1 MKSGF
6 VSIVGRPNVGK
17 STLLNK
23 LLNQKIAITSDKVG
37 TTRNTIYGIYNDED
51 SQIVFVDTPGIN
63 KATSKLGEVLNNK
76 AYSSFDNDL
85 VLFLVDI
92 ASGFGPNDNRI
103 LNRLKEDN
111 KDVILVL
118 TKVDKIKKDKLYDEI
133 IKLKDLYNFLDIV
146 PISSIKGI
154 NTTELIEVIKKYLKD
169 DVKYFDDDVITNV
182 SEKFL
187 VGEIIREKILILTK
201 EEVPHAVTCIVENM
215 EFKKDKCYINA
226 CIVVDRD
233 NLKGIIIGKN
243 GQMLKKVGLALALP
257 ILSVLMVSRQASSDI
272 WLSFSAFI
280 WLESWD
286 CTCVAI
292 SSRNCRA
299 SCTWSAESWLPAMMA
314 FCWPSGVESSSS
326 M

>member
-23 LLNQKIAITSDKVG
+23 LLNKKIAITSDKVG
-37 TTRNTIYGIYNDED
+37 TTRNMIYGVYNED
-51 SQIVFVDTPGIN
+51 DTQIVFVDTPGIN

-92 ASGFGPNDNRI
+92 ASGFGPNDNKI

-133 IKLKDLYNFLDIV
+133 TKLKDLYNFLDIV

-154 NTTELIEVIKKYLKD
+154 NTTVLIVVIK
-169 DVKYFDDDVITNV
+169 
-182 SEKFL
+182 
-187 VGEIIREKILILTK
+187 
-201 EEVPHAVTCIVENM
+201 
-215 EFKKDKCYINA
+215 
-226 CIVVDRD
+226 
-233 NLKGIIIGKN
+233 
-243 GQMLKKVGLALALP
+243 
-257 ILSVLMVSRQASSDI
+257 
-272 WLSFSAFI
+272 
-280 WLESWD
+280 
-286 CTCVAI
+286 
-292 SSRNCRA
+292 
-299 SCTWSAESWLPAMMA
+299 
-314 FCWPSGVESSSS
+314 
-326 M
+326 

>member
-23 LLNQKIAITSDKVG
+23 LLNKKIAITSDKVG
-37 TTRNTIYGIYNDED
+37 TTRNMIYGVYNED
-51 SQIVFVDTPGIN
+51 DTQIVFVDTPGIN
-63 KATSKLGEVLNNK
+63 KATSKLGEVLNK
-76 AYSSFDNDL
+76 TAYSSFDNDL

-92 ASGFGPNDNRI
+92 ASGFGPNDNKI

-133 IKLKDLYNFLDIV
+133 TKLKDLYNFLDIV

-187 VGEIIREKILILTK
+187 VGEIIREKVLILTR
-201 EEVPHAVTCIVENM
+201 EEVPHAVTCVVENM

-243 GQMLKKVGLALALP
+243 GQMLKKIGSMAREE
-257 ILSVLMVSRQASSDI
+257 IEVLLGKKVYLELFVKVIENWRQKPN
-272 WLSFSAFI
+272 LFQE
-280 WLESWD
+280 LG
-286 CTCVAI
+286 I
-292 SSRNCRA
+292 S
-299 SCTWSAESWLPAMMA
+299 E
-314 FCWPSGVESSSS
+314 EDD
-326 M
+326 

>member
-146 PISSIKGI
+146 PISSVKGI

-201 EEVPHAVTCIVENM
+201 EEVPHAVTCVVENM

-243 GQMLKKVGLALALP
+243 GQMLKKVGTMAREE
-257 ILSVLMVSRQASSDI
+257 IEVLLGKKVYLELFVKVIDNWRQKPN
-272 WLSFSAFI
+272 LFEE
-280 WLESWD
+280 LG
-286 CTCVAI
+286 I
-292 SSRNCRA
+292 S
-299 SCTWSAESWLPAMMA
+299 E
-314 FCWPSGVESSSS
+314 EDD
-326 M
+326 

>member
-23 LLNQKIAITSDKVG
+23 LLNKKIAITSDKVG
-37 TTRNTIYGIYNDED
+37 TTRNMIYGVYNED
-51 SQIVFVDTPGIN
+51 DTQIVFVDTPGIN
-63 KATSKLGEVLNNK
+63 KATSKLGEVLNK
-76 AYSSFDNDL
+76 TAYSSFDNDL

-92 ASGFGPNDNRI
+92 ASGYGPNDNKI

-133 IKLKDLYNFLDIV
+133 TKLKDLYNFLDIV

-182 SEKFL
+182 CEKFL
-187 VGEIIREKILILTK
+187 VGEIIREKVLNLTR
-201 EEVPHAVTCIVENM
+201 EEVPHAVTCVVENM

-243 GQMLKKVGLALALP
+243 GQMLKKIGSMAREE
-257 ILSVLMVSRQASSDI
+257 IEVLLGKKVYLELFVKVIDNWRQKPN
-272 WLSFSAFI
+272 LFQE
-280 WLESWD
+280 LG
-286 CTCVAI
+286 I
-292 SSRNCRA
+292 S
-299 SCTWSAESWLPAMMA
+299 E
-314 FCWPSGVESSSS
+314 EDD
-326 M
+326 

>member
-23 LLNQKIAITSDKVG
+23 LLNKKIAITSDKVG
-37 TTRNTIYGIYNDED
+37 TTRNMIYGVYNED
-51 SQIVFVDTPGIN
+51 DTQIVFVDTPGIN
-63 KATSKLGEVLNNK
+63 KATSKLGEVLNK
-76 AYSSFDNDL
+76 TAYSSFDNDL

-103 LNRLKEDN
+103 LNRLKENN

-243 GQMLKKVGLALALP
+243 GQMLKKVGTMAREE
-257 ILSVLMVSRQASSDI
+257 IEVLLGKKVYLELFVKVIENWRQKPN
-272 WLSFSAFI
+272 LFEE
-280 WLESWD
+280 LG
-286 CTCVAI
+286 I
-292 SSRNCRA
+292 S
-299 SCTWSAESWLPAMMA
+299 E
-314 FCWPSGVESSSS
+314 EDD
-326 M
+326 

>member
-37 TTRNTIYGIYNDED
+37 TTRNMIYGVYNED
-51 SQIVFVDTPGIN
+51 DTQIVFVDTPGIN
-63 KATSKLGEVLNNK
+63 KATSKLGEVLNK
-76 AYSSFDNDL
+76 TAYSSFDNDL

-92 ASGFGPNDNRI
+92 ASGFGPNDNKI

-187 VGEIIREKILILTK
+187 VGEIIREKVLILTR
-201 EEVPHAVTCIVENM
+201 EEVPHAVTCVVENM

-243 GQMLKKVGLALALP
+243 GQMLKKIGSMAREE
-257 ILSVLMVSRQASSDI
+257 IEVLLGKKVYLELFVKVIENWRQKPN
-272 WLSFSAFI
+272 LFQE
-280 WLESWD
+280 LG
-286 CTCVAI
+286 I
-292 SSRNCRA
+292 S
-299 SCTWSAESWLPAMMA
+299 E
-314 FCWPSGVESSSS
+314 EDD
-326 M
+326 

>member
-63 KATSKLGEVLNNK
+63 KATSKLGEVLNK
-76 AYSSFDNDL
+76 TAYSSFDNDL

-187 VGEIIREKILILTK
+187 VGEIIREKVLILTR
-201 EEVPHAVTCIVENM
+201 EEVPHAVTCVVENM

-243 GQMLKKVGLALALP
+243 GQMLKKVGTMAREE
-257 ILSVLMVSRQASSDI
+257 IEVLLGKKVYLELFVKVIENWRQKPN
-272 WLSFSAFI
+272 LFEE
-280 WLESWD
+280 LG
-286 CTCVAI
+286 I
-292 SSRNCRA
+292 S
-299 SCTWSAESWLPAMMA
+299 E
-314 FCWPSGVESSSS
+314 EDD
-326 M
+326 

>member
-23 LLNQKIAITSDKVG
+23 LLNKKIAITSDKVG
-37 TTRNTIYGIYNDED
+37 TTRNMIYGVYNED
-51 SQIVFVDTPGIN
+51 DTQIVFVDTPGIN
-63 KATSKLGEVLNNK
+63 KATSKLGEVLNK
-76 AYSSFDNDL
+76 TAYSSFENDL

-92 ASGFGPNDNRI
+92 ASGFGPNDNKI

-133 IKLKDLYNFLDIV
+133 TKLKDLYNFLDIV

-187 VGEIIREKILILTK
+187 VGEIIREKVLNLTR
-201 EEVPHAVTCIVENM
+201 EEVPHAVTCVVENM

-243 GQMLKKVGLALALP
+243 GQMLKKIGSMAREE
-257 ILSVLMVSRQASSDI
+257 IEVLLGKKVYLELFVKVIDNWRQKPN
-272 WLSFSAFI
+272 LFQE
-280 WLESWD
+280 LG
-286 CTCVAI
+286 I
-292 SSRNCRA
+292 S
-299 SCTWSAESWLPAMMA
+299 E
-314 FCWPSGVESSSS
+314 EDD
-326 M
+326 

>member
-133 IKLKDLYNFLDIV
+133 TKLKDLYNFLDIV
-146 PISSIKGI
+146 PISSVKGI

-243 GQMLKKVGLALALP
+243 GQMLKKVGTMAREE
-257 ILSVLMVSRQASSDI
+257 IEVLLGKKVYLELFVKVIENWRQKPN
-272 WLSFSAFI
+272 LFEE
-280 WLESWD
+280 LG
-286 CTCVAI
+286 I
-292 SSRNCRA
+292 S
-299 SCTWSAESWLPAMMA
+299 E
-314 FCWPSGVESSSS
+314 EDD
-326 M
+326 

>member
-23 LLNQKIAITSDKVG
+23 LLNKKIAITSDKVG
-37 TTRNTIYGIYNDED
+37 TTRNMIYGVYNED
-51 SQIVFVDTPGIN
+51 DTQIVFVDTPGIN
-63 KATSKLGEVLNNK
+63 KATSKLGEVLNK
-76 AYSSFDNDL
+76 TAYSSFDNDL

-92 ASGFGPNDNRI
+92 ASGFGPNDNKI

-201 EEVPHAVTCIVENM
+201 EEVPHAVTCVVENM

-243 GQMLKKVGLALALP
+243 GQMLKKVGTMAREE
-257 ILSVLMVSRQASSDI
+257 IEVLLGKKVYLELFVKVIENWRQKPN
-272 WLSFSAFI
+272 LFEE
-280 WLESWD
+280 LG
-286 CTCVAI
+286 I
-292 SSRNCRA
+292 S
-299 SCTWSAESWLPAMMA
+299 E
-314 FCWPSGVESSSS
+314 EDD
-326 M
+326 

>member
-23 LLNQKIAITSDKVG
+23 LLNKKIAITSDKVG
-37 TTRNTIYGIYNDED
+37 TTRNMIYGVYNED
-51 SQIVFVDTPGIN
+51 DTQIVFVDTPGIN
-63 KATSKLGEVLNNK
+63 KATSKLGEVLNK
-76 AYSSFDNDL
+76 TAYSSFDNDL

-92 ASGFGPNDNRI
+92 ASGFGPNDNKI

-133 IKLKDLYNFLDIV
+133 TKLKDLYNFLDIV
-146 PISSIKGI
+146 PVSSIKGI

-201 EEVPHAVTCIVENM
+201 EEVPHAVTCVVENM

-243 GQMLKKVGLALALP
+243 GQMLKKVGTMAREE
-257 ILSVLMVSRQASSDI
+257 IEVLLGKKVYLELFVKVIENWRQKPN
-272 WLSFSAFI
+272 LFEE
-280 WLESWD
+280 LG
-286 CTCVAI
+286 I
-292 SSRNCRA
+292 S
-299 SCTWSAESWLPAMMA
+299 E
-314 FCWPSGVESSSS
+314 EDD
-326 M
+326 

>member
-243 GQMLKKVGLALALP
+243 GQMLKKVGTMAREE
-257 ILSVLMVSRQASSDI
+257 IEVLLGKKVYLELFVKVIDNWRQK
-272 WLSFSAFI
+272 LNLFEE
-280 WLESWD
+280 LG
-286 CTCVAI
+286 I
-292 SSRNCRA
+292 S
-299 SCTWSAESWLPAMMA
+299 E
-314 FCWPSGVESSSS
+314 EDD
-326 M
+326 

>member
-23 LLNQKIAITSDKVG
+23 LLNKKIAITSDKVG
-37 TTRNTIYGIYNDED
+37 TTRNMIYGVYNED
-51 SQIVFVDTPGIN
+51 DTQIVFVDTPGIN
-63 KATSKLGEVLNNK
+63 KATSKLGEVLNK
-76 AYSSFDNDL
+76 TAYSSFDNDL

-92 ASGFGPNDNRI
+92 ASGFGPNDNKI

-133 IKLKDLYNFLDIV
+133 TKLKDLYNFLDIV

-187 VGEIIREKILILTK
+187 AGEIIREKVLILTR
-201 EEVPHAVTCIVENM
+201 EEVPHAVTCVVENM

-243 GQMLKKVGLALALP
+243 GQMLKKIGSMAREE
-257 ILSVLMVSRQASSDI
+257 IEVLLGKKVYLELFVKVIENWRQKPN
-272 WLSFSAFI
+272 LFQE
-280 WLESWD
+280 LG
-286 CTCVAI
+286 I
-292 SSRNCRA
+292 S
-299 SCTWSAESWLPAMMA
+299 E
-314 FCWPSGVESSSS
+314 EDD
-326 M
+326 

>member
-6 VSIVGRPNVGK
+6 VSIVGRPNIGK

-187 VGEIIREKILILTK
+187 VGEIIREKVLNLTR

-243 GQMLKKVGLALALP
+243 GQMLKKVGTMAREE
-257 ILSVLMVSRQASSDI
+257 IEVLLGKKVYLELFVKVIENWRQKPN
-272 WLSFSAFI
+272 LFEE
-280 WLESWD
+280 LG
-286 CTCVAI
+286 I
-292 SSRNCRA
+292 S
-299 SCTWSAESWLPAMMA
+299 E
-314 FCWPSGVESSSS
+314 EDD
-326 M
+326 

>member
-37 TTRNTIYGIYNDED
+37 TTRNMIYGVYNED
-51 SQIVFVDTPGIN
+51 DTQIVFVDTPGIN

-92 ASGFGPNDNRI
+92 ASGFGPNDNKI

-187 VGEIIREKILILTK
+187 VGEIIREKVLILTR
-201 EEVPHAVTCIVENM
+201 EEVPHAVTCVVENM

-243 GQMLKKVGLALALP
+243 GQMLKKIGSMAREE
-257 ILSVLMVSRQASSDI
+257 IEVLLGKKVYLELFVKVIENWRQKPN
-272 WLSFSAFI
+272 LFQE
-280 WLESWD
+280 LG
-286 CTCVAI
+286 I
-292 SSRNCRA
+292 S
-299 SCTWSAESWLPAMMA
+299 E
-314 FCWPSGVESSSS
+314 EDD
-326 M
+326 

>member
-23 LLNQKIAITSDKVG
+23 LLNKKIAITSDKVG
-37 TTRNTIYGIYNDED
+37 TTRNMIYGVYNED
-51 SQIVFVDTPGIN
+51 DTQIVFVDTPGIN
-63 KATSKLGEVLNNK
+63 KATSKLGEVLNK
-76 AYSSFDNDL
+76 TAYSSFDNDL

-133 IKLKDLYNFLDIV
+133 TKLKDLYNFLDIV
-146 PISSIKGI
+146 PISSVKGI

-182 SEKFL
+182 SERFL
-187 VGEIIREKILILTK
+187 VGEIIREKVLILTK
-201 EEVPHAVTCIVENM
+201 EEVPHAVTCVVENM

-243 GQMLKKVGLALALP
+243 GQMLKKIGSMAREE
-257 ILSVLMVSRQASSDI
+257 IEVLLGKKVYLELFVKVIDNWRQKPN
-272 WLSFSAFI
+272 LFQE
-280 WLESWD
+280 LG
-286 CTCVAI
+286 I
-292 SSRNCRA
+292 S
-299 SCTWSAESWLPAMMA
+299 E
-314 FCWPSGVESSSS
+314 EDD
-326 M
+326 

>member
-187 VGEIIREKILILTK
+187 VGEIIREKVLILTR
-201 EEVPHAVTCIVENM
+201 EEVPHAVTCVVENM

-243 GQMLKKVGLALALP
+243 GQMLKKVGTMAREEIEALLGKKVYLELFVKV
-257 ILSVLMVSRQASSDI
+257 IDNWRQKPN
-272 WLSFSAFI
+272 LFQE
-280 WLESWD
+280 LG
-286 CTCVAI
+286 I
-292 SSRNCRA
+292 S
-299 SCTWSAESWLPAMMA
+299 E
-314 FCWPSGVESSSS
+314 EDD
-326 M
+326 

>member
-23 LLNQKIAITSDKVG
+23 LLNKKIAITSDKVG
-37 TTRNTIYGIYNDED
+37 TTRNMIYGVYNED
-51 SQIVFVDTPGIN
+51 DTQIVFVDTPGIN
-63 KATSKLGEVLNNK
+63 KATSKLGEVLNK
-76 AYSSFDNDL
+76 TAYSSFDNDL

-92 ASGFGPNDNRI
+92 ASGFGPNDNKI

-133 IKLKDLYNFLDIV
+133 TKLKDLYNFLDIV

-187 VGEIIREKILILTK
+187 VGEIIREKVLNLTR
-201 EEVPHAVTCIVENM
+201 EEVPHAVTCVVENR

-243 GQMLKKVGLALALP
+243 GQMLKKIGSMAREE
-257 ILSVLMVSRQASSDI
+257 IEVLLGKKVYLELFVKVIDNWRQKPN
-272 WLSFSAFI
+272 LFQE
-280 WLESWD
+280 LG
-286 CTCVAI
+286 I
-292 SSRNCRA
+292 S
-299 SCTWSAESWLPAMMA
+299 E
-314 FCWPSGVESSSS
+314 EDD
-326 M
+326 

>member
-23 LLNQKIAITSDKVG
+23 LLNKKIAITSDKVG
-37 TTRNTIYGIYNDED
+37 TTRNMIYGVYNED
-51 SQIVFVDTPGIN
+51 DTQIVFVDTPGIN
-63 KATSKLGEVLNNK
+63 KATSKLGEVLNK
-76 AYSSFDNDL
+76 TAYSSFDNDL

-92 ASGFGPNDNRI
+92 ASGYGPNDNKI

-133 IKLKDLYNFLDIV
+133 TKLKDLYNFLDIV
-146 PISSIKGI
+146 PISSVKGI

-182 SEKFL
+182 SERFL

-201 EEVPHAVTCIVENM
+201 EEVPHAVTCVVENM

-243 GQMLKKVGLALALP
+243 GQMLKKIGSMAREE
-257 ILSVLMVSRQASSDI
+257 IEVLLGKKVYLELFVKVIDNWRQKPN
-272 WLSFSAFI
+272 LFQE
-280 WLESWD
+280 LG
-286 CTCVAI
+286 I
-292 SSRNCRA
+292 S
-299 SCTWSAESWLPAMMA
+299 E
-314 FCWPSGVESSSS
+314 EDD
-326 M
+326 

>member
-23 LLNQKIAITSDKVG
+23 LLNKKIAITSDKVG
-37 TTRNTIYGIYNDED
+37 TTRNMIYGVYNEED
-51 SQIVFVDTPGIN
+51 TQIVFVDTPGIN
-63 KATSKLGEVLNNK
+63 KATSKLGEVLNK
-76 AYSSFDNDL
+76 TAYSSFDNDL

-92 ASGFGPNDNRI
+92 VSGYGPNDNKI

-133 IKLKDLYNFLDIV
+133 TKLKDLYNFLDIV
-146 PISSIKGI
+146 PISSVKGI

-182 SEKFL
+182 SERFL
-187 VGEIIREKILILTK
+187 VGEIIREKVLILTR

-243 GQMLKKVGLALALP
+243 GQMLKKVGTMAREE
-257 ILSVLMVSRQASSDI
+257 IEVLLGKKVYLELFVKVIENWRQKPN
-272 WLSFSAFI
+272 LFEE
-280 WLESWD
+280 LG
-286 CTCVAI
+286 I
-292 SSRNCRA
+292 S
-299 SCTWSAESWLPAMMA
+299 E
-314 FCWPSGVESSSS
+314 EDD
-326 M
+326 

>member
-23 LLNQKIAITSDKVG
+23 LLNKKIAITSDKVG
-37 TTRNTIYGIYNDED
+37 TTRNMIYGVYNED
-51 SQIVFVDTPGIN
+51 DTQIVFVDTPGIN
-63 KATSKLGEVLNNK
+63 KATSKLGEVLNK
-76 AYSSFDNDL
+76 TAYSSFDNDL

-92 ASGFGPNDNRI
+92 ASGFGPNDNKI

-133 IKLKDLYNFLDIV
+133 TKLKDLYNFLDIV
-146 PISSIKGI
+146 PISSVKGI

-182 SEKFL
+182 SERFL
-187 VGEIIREKILILTK
+187 VGEIIREKVLNLTR
-201 EEVPHAVTCIVENM
+201 EEVPHAVTCVVENM

-243 GQMLKKVGLALALP
+243 GQMLKKIGSMAREE
-257 ILSVLMVSRQASSDI
+257 IEVLLGKKVYLELFVKVIDNWRQKPN
-272 WLSFSAFI
+272 LFQE
-280 WLESWD
+280 LG
-286 CTCVAI
+286 I
-292 SSRNCRA
+292 S
-299 SCTWSAESWLPAMMA
+299 E
-314 FCWPSGVESSSS
+314 EDD
-326 M
+326 

>member
-187 VGEIIREKILILTK
+187 VGEIIREKILILTR
-201 EEVPHAVTCIVENM
+201 EEVPHAVTCVVENM

-243 GQMLKKVGLALALP
+243 GQMLKKIGSMAREE
-257 ILSVLMVSRQASSDI
+257 IEVLLGKKVYLELFVKVIDNWRQKPN
-272 WLSFSAFI
+272 LFQE
-280 WLESWD
+280 LG
-286 CTCVAI
+286 I
-292 SSRNCRA
+292 S
-299 SCTWSAESWLPAMMA
+299 E
-314 FCWPSGVESSSS
+314 EDD
-326 M
+326 

>member
-23 LLNQKIAITSDKVG
+23 LLNKKIAITSDKVG
-37 TTRNTIYGIYNDED
+37 TTRNMIYGVYNED
-51 SQIVFVDTPGIN
+51 DTQIVFVDTPGIN
-63 KATSKLGEVLNNK
+63 KATSKLGEVLNK
-76 AYSSFDNDL
+76 TAYSSFDNDL

-92 ASGFGPNDNRI
+92 ASGYGPNDNKI

-133 IKLKDLYNFLDIV
+133 TKLKDLYNFLDIV
-146 PISSIKGI
+146 PISSVKGI

-182 SEKFL
+182 SERFL
-187 VGEIIREKILILTK
+187 VGEIIREKVLNLTR
-201 EEVPHAVTCIVENM
+201 EEVPHAVTCVIENM

-243 GQMLKKVGLALALP
+243 GQMLKKIGSMAREE
-257 ILSVLMVSRQASSDI
+257 IEVLLGKKVYLELFVKVIDNWRQKPN
-272 WLSFSAFI
+272 LFQE
-280 WLESWD
+280 LG
-286 CTCVAI
+286 I
-292 SSRNCRA
+292 S
-299 SCTWSAESWLPAMMA
+299 E
-314 FCWPSGVESSSS
+314 EDD
-326 M
+326 

>member
-187 VGEIIREKILILTK
+187 VGEIIREKVLNLTK

-243 GQMLKKVGLALALP
+243 GQMLKKVGTMAREE
-257 ILSVLMVSRQASSDI
+257 IEVLLGKKVYLELFVKVIENWRQKPN
-272 WLSFSAFI
+272 LFEE
-280 WLESWD
+280 LG
-286 CTCVAI
+286 I
-292 SSRNCRA
+292 S
-299 SCTWSAESWLPAMMA
+299 E
-314 FCWPSGVESSSS
+314 EDD
-326 M
+326 